1 MAEQAQVPIFDYP
14 VLSDHRVNAGRNL
27 AEAEPGQRVFG
38 DEEVRLE
45 TGDFEPGDD
54 VLGSVT
60 IEEIPTT
67 RPGQVLFRAVFD
79 FVDKKGPIVITG
91 FLPGEA
97 DWNGVTF
104 GAGQGRGRHGSVRV
118 EGRNPKRWG

>member
-14 VLSDHRVNAGRNL
+14 VLSDHRVNAGRDL

-38 DEEVRLE
+38 DEDVRLE

-54 VLGSVT
+54 DLGSVT
-60 IEEIPTT
+60 VEENRTT

-79 FVDKKGPIVITG
+79 FVDKKGPIVVTG
-91 FLPGEA
+91 SCRVRG
-97 DWNGVTF
+97 F
-104 GAGQGRGRHGSVRV
+104 GTASPWRRSRTRAPRRRPGRGPQPSAG
-118 EGRNPKRWG
+118 

>member
-14 VLSDHRVNAGRNL
+14 VLSDHRVNAGRDL

-38 DEEVRLE
+38 DEDVRLE

-54 VLGSVT
+54 DLGSVT

-67 RPGQVLFRAVFD
+67 RPGQGAV
-79 FVDKKGPIVITG
+79 
-91 FLPGEA
+91 PGRLRLRGQEGA
-97 DWNGVTF
+97 DRGHRVP
-104 GAGQGRGRHGSVRV
+104 AG
-118 EGRNPKRWG
+118 